1 MSFFRRGGRI
11 YGKGKSRRKAVKAA
25 FEDVGWRFTTRQ
37 LENSTLFALP
47 MSSKNSPGLNIRIE
61 VSPKGDCKIRCYLAQ
76 DTPKSVYNELLEVL
90 NTLNGRYRYVT
101 LSLDSDGDVLAAYD
115 FAIFSKDQNVINRQ
129 VSTLAV
135 LLCDIMDKCIPP
147 IMKVVWTATSEDD
160 ENEE

>member
-1 MSFFRRGGRI
+1 MAKELKEEKI
-11 YGKGKSRRKAVKAA
+11 DYGQAVKAA

-37 LENSTLFALP
+37 LEDSTLFALP
-47 MSSKNSPGLNIRIE
+47 MSAKNSPGLNIRME

-90 NTLNGRYRYVT
+90 NTLNSRYRYVT

-115 FAIFSKDQNVINRQ
+115 FAIFSKDPHVINRQ

-147 IMKVVWTATSEDD
+147 IMKVVWSAENDDEDEI